1 MFAIGLGG
9 QRNTFEY
16 GVGEYGSTAP
26 RKTIC
31 NMLIDTHSHIYDEA
45 FDNDRKEVV
54 ERAVAEGV
62 SRIILPAIDGES
74 NGRLFDMCREY
85 SDYVV
90 PLMGLH
96 PTSVNDNPRWR
107 EELADVERLLANP
120 PEGIER
126 FYGVGEIGLDLY
138 WSRDWQAEQTEAFRR
153 QVELALRY
161 NLPIVVH
168 TRDAWEEMAEIIEEY
183 QGRGLRGIFH
193 AFSSD
198 IAMYERL
205 RGYGDFLFG
214 IGGVVTFKKSALA
227 EVVKG
232 MQLEDLVVETDA
244 PYLTPAPH
252 RGTRNESSY
261 VRHIAQKIADIK
273 GLDYEQVAATTSA
286 NAKRI
291 FRL

>member
-1 MFAIGLGG
+1 
-9 QRNTFEY
+9 
-16 GVGEYGSTAP
+16 
-26 RKTIC
+26 
-31 NMLIDTHSHIYDEA
+31 MLIDTHSHIYDEA

-54 ERAVAEGV
+54 ERALAEGV
-62 SRIILPAIDGES
+62 ERIILPAIDGES
-74 NGRLFDMCREY
+74 NERLFDMCREY
-85 SDYVV
+85 GDYVV

-107 EELADVERLLANP
+107 EELAVVERLLDNP
-120 PEGIER
+120 PHGIER

-138 WSRDWQAEQTEAFRR
+138 WSRDWQAEQTEAFRA
-153 QVELALRY
+153 QLDMALKHD
-161 NLPIVVH
+161 LPIVVH
-168 TRDAWEEMAEIIEEY
+168 TRDAWEEMAAIIEEY
-183 QGRGLRGIFH
+183 RGRGLRGIFH

-198 IAMYERL
+198 VAMYERL
-205 RGYGDFLFG
+205 REYGDFLFG

-227 EVVKG
+227 EVVRA
-232 MQLEDLVVETDA
+232 MRLEDLVVETDA

-261 VRHIAQKIADIK
+261 VRFVSAKIAELQ
-273 GLDYEQVAATTSA
+273 GVDYDVVAEQTTA